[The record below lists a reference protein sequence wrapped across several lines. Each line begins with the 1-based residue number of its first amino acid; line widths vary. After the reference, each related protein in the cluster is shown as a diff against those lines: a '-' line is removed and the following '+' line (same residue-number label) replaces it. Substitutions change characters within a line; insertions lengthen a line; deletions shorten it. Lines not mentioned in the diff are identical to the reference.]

1 MCFLLFVTKKHH
13 RQHCN
18 EQHHK
23 KTMACRALLCTLVL
37 ISLAVASV
45 LTWRF
50 GPWYETGKQNSES
63 IDLTA
68 ATACEGCCNGLT
80 SNCELTVNEVL
91 FPMVH
96 NAMSSYED
104 YFVAANNN
112 ESLEKALVAGF
123 RGLMIDSCLC
133 DGGLKQYM
141 VDGAKDLLGEIGVAG
156 GSDGS
161 ESDGS
166 QVKTLGF
173 CHTYCDAGVRDPNRV
188 LRNIKKFLDVNRNEV
203 SNTERLHQKNV
214 LNAAVLVVVFHCD
227 IAFEGSLFGAIS
239 VITISHHLF
248 LATFRFHN
256 LV

>member
-1 MCFLLFVTKKHH
+1 
-13 RQHCN
+13 
-18 EQHHK
+18 
-23 KTMACRALLCTLVL
+23 MACRALLCTLVL
-37 ISLAVASV
+37 VALAVASV

-68 ATACEGCCNGLT
+68 ATACDGCCNGLA
-80 SNCELTVNEVL
+80 SNCDLPVNEVL

-112 ESLEKALVAGF
+112 ESLEKALVAGY

-133 DGGLKQYM
+133 DGGLKKYM
-141 VDGAKDLLGEIGVAG
+141 VDGAKDLLEGIGVA
-156 GSDGS
+156 DGS
-161 ESDGS
+161 GSGQSDNGQQKS
-166 QVKTLGF
+166 LGF

-203 SNTERLHQKNV
+203 RQTNYADQERHYLCIC
-214 LNAAVLVVVFHCD
+214 FH
-227 IAFEGSLFGAIS
+227 IARCHCGSG
-239 VITISHHLF
+239 
-248 LATFRFHN
+248 
-256 LV
+256 

>member
-1 MCFLLFVTKKHH
+1 
-13 RQHCN
+13 
-18 EQHHK
+18 
-23 KTMACRALLCTLVL
+23 MACRVLLCTLVL
-37 ISLAVASV
+37 VALAVASV

-68 ATACEGCCNGLT
+68 ATSCDGCCNGLA

-112 ESLEKALVAGF
+112 ESLEKALVAGY

-133 DGGLKQYM
+133 DGGLKKYM
-141 VDGAKDLLGEIGVAG
+141 VDGAKDLLGEIGVTDGSG
-156 GSDGS
+156 GGQSDGG
-161 ESDGS
+161 E
-166 QVKTLGF
+166 QKTLGF

-188 LRNIKKFLDVNRNEV
+188 LRNIKKFLDVNRNENLSSHFADDHNHV
-203 SNTERLHQKNV
+203 TKPRLCTLFTFSLLV
-214 LNAAVLVVVFHCD
+214 LHSSGISFLLSYVLVLSIDPWWRCVYSSVV
-227 IAFEGSLFGAIS
+227 
-239 VITISHHLF
+239 V
-248 LATFRFHN
+248 
-256 LV
+256 